1 MLIQPR
7 EQKIVTPEHFSLTTT
22 CTAFSLFA
30 VRRSKASTSKV
41 HMDSPNRDIVAY
53 SVNPAA
59 SNTGINENDNY
70 ASVGLKASTS
80 CQQIVCPM
88 GNLLSVEKVSKQ
100 ADAGLVQLTPNTAY
114 QQRDV
119 ALAKGQEDAGMVL
132 NTAYQQRDVA
142 LAVDVKGHKQV
153 GNLKDPEMVPNSVY
167 QLGGGMVPNAAY
179 QQLQNFAAT
188 EQDDD
193 KPYYMVP

>member
-1 MLIQPR
+1 
-7 EQKIVTPEHFSLTTT
+7 
-22 CTAFSLFA
+22 
-30 VRRSKASTSKV
+30 
-41 HMDSPNRDIVAY
+41 MDSPNRDIVAY

-119 ALAKGQEDAGMVL
+119 TLEKGQGDAGMVL
-132 NTAYQQRDVA
+132 NAAYQQRDVA
-142 LAVDVKGHKQV
+142 LAVDIKGNRQV
-153 GNLKDPEMVPNSVY
+153 GNLKDPEMVTNTAY
-167 QLGGGMVPNAAY
+167 QQLGDGMVPNAAY
-179 QQLQNFAAT
+179 QQLGDVNFAAT

-193 KPYYMVP
+193 EPYYMVP